1 MMLSFLKQ
9 STAKRR
15 DIILNGRI
23 VPTILFLSVPTMLMG
38 FVQSMLPVIDGLFI
52 NNLAGIAA
60 ASAVTY
66 SGSIVMMMAA
76 ASQGLSVAAMSIIGQ
91 MNGRGEFAHAKYIS
105 TQVFVAAF
113 VLGCLIAPF
122 MFLISFPISG
132 HVNHQISRDVFLYI
146 SLNALVL
153 PFSFLEAVYNA
164 VKNSNGKPEA
174 TFIRMLFMLVLKV
187 LFNFLFIAFFP
198 FGIIGAVMSSLF
210 SNLIISVWMYYEL
223 FVKKSEDKLE
233 LRGFRFDAEVIREL
247 FHVGVPSMINS
258 VMLNLGFFLI
268 NNEVEKYGTISLNGQ
283 GIANNITS
291 ICFNLPSS
299 FGSAVTTMV
308 SMNVGH
314 SNGKKACRCC
324 VVGCVVSAVTAALL
338 ILIVVPSSKYITILF
353 TRDPAVLAMANK
365 ALHIYTYSVIGFGI
379 CMVQIGAFIGL
390 GRTVIPLVIGVL
402 RIWLLRFLFI
412 LATERFLG
420 VDSVFW
426 GNLFS
431 NYTAALITTILL
443 LRVKWVSVI
452 ERDFQKLGSESGSHS
467 NPS

>member
-1 MMLSFLKQ
+1 MKFLKQ

-15 DIILNGRI
+15 EMILNGKI
-23 VPTILFLSVPTMLMG
+23 MPTILFLSVPTMLMG
-38 FVQSMLPVIDGLFI
+38 LVQSLLPVIDGLFI
-52 NNLAGIAA
+52 NNLAGINA

-76 ASQGLSVAAMSIIGQ
+76 AAQGLSVAAMSIIGQ
-91 MNGRGEFAHAKYIS
+91 INGKGEFAHARYIS
-105 TQVFVAAF
+105 TQVFVSAF
-113 VLGCLIAPF
+113 ALGCLIAPF
-122 MFLISFPISG
+122 MFFISFPISG
-132 HVNHQISRDVFLYI
+132 HVNREISEDVFLYI

-174 TFIRMLFMLVLKV
+174 TFIRMLFMLALKI
-187 LFNFLFIAFFP
+187 LFNFFFIALFR
-198 FGIIGAVMSSLF
+198 FGIVGAVMSSLF
-210 SNLIISVWMYYEL
+210 SNMIVSVWMYFEL

-233 LRGFRFDAEVIREL
+233 LRGFRFDREVIREL
-247 FHVGVPSMINS
+247 FHIGVPSMVNS

-291 ICFNLPSS
+291 ICFILPSS

-314 SNGKKACRCC
+314 ENGKKAFRSC
-324 VVGCVVSAVTAALL
+324 VIGCAVSAVTAVLL
-338 ILIVVPSSKYITILF
+338 ILIVVPSSRFITILF
-353 TRDPAVLAMANK
+353 TRNPDVLAMADK
-365 ALHIYTYSVIGFGI
+365 ALHIYTYSVVGFGI
-379 CMVQIGAFIGL
+379 CMVEIGAFIGL
-390 GRTVIPLVIGVL
+390 GRTVVPLVIGVL
-402 RIWLLRFLFI
+402 RIWLLRYLFI
-412 LATERFLG
+412 LATERYLG

-431 NYTAALITTILL
+431 NYTAALITTVLL
-443 LRVKWVSVI
+443 TRVKWVSVLRPAAAEKSKEI
-452 ERDFQKLGSESGSHS
+452 VSEGFDG
-467 NPS
+467 